1 MLTLNQKLSLL
12 FLFALTFFIWGVS
25 VVAFEVFPY
34 NILQPTIKEIKA
46 WLGGVDEGEQLT
58 LAQKIKADF
67 FRKDIRYMAQTTT
80 ARKLKLKLHA
90 VSDPRELLKDSP
102 QSLKYFSLV
111 KDGYFV
117 FYTLLNLP
125 DAKFGAV
132 VVSARGE
139 LERVIKV
146 PGGSR
151 DQQQGDVTEDGH
163 FVFDVDNKLTVA
175 DACGRIRYTQSG
187 PEDRFHHRAS
197 GYGGTLWIWN
207 GERAQLIDI
216 DSGEV
221 LKQFSL
227 IELIAENEETP
238 IFEARL
244 IKKNFEGMVALW
256 KYGYLRENP
265 DTALELIALEDPF
278 HPNDVDVLSPKMAA
292 FFPAFKVGDLLL
304 SFRSINLI
312 TVIDPDTLKVK
323 WFSYGE
329 FSRQHDPDWGY
340 NGEII
345 VYDNR
350 SHSTHSRIIS
360 IDVETK
366 QPRVLVDGEALGFY
380 QFAGGNQHVHSDGRV
395 LFNNGGEALQVNEDN
410 QVVFYFQN
418 RKTNKSKR
426 AALISTVRYVTEEE
440 YSEWVESCQL

>member
-1 MLTLNQKLSLL
+1 LTLNQRLSLL
-12 FLFALTFFIWGVS
+12 FLCALTFFIWGVS
-25 VVAFEVFPY
+25 MVAFEVFPH
-34 NILQPTIKEIKA
+34 NVLQPTIEEIKA
-46 WLGGVDEGEQLT
+46 WLDGVDEGEQLT
-58 LAQKIKADF
+58 WTQKIDADF
-67 FRKDIRYMAQTTT
+67 FGKDIRYMATS
-80 ARKLKLKLHA
+80 AIEKKLKLELDA

-102 QSLKYFSLV
+102 QNLKYFSLV

-117 FYTLLNLP
+117 FYTILNLP

-139 LERVIKV
+139 IEHVIKV
-146 PGGSR
+146 PGANHDLS
-151 DQQQGDVTEDGH
+151 QGEVTEDGY
-163 FVFDVDNKLTVA
+163 FVFDADNKLTVI
-175 DACGRIRYTQSG
+175 DVCGRILYTQSG

-207 GERAQLIDI
+207 GDKAQLIDI
-216 DSGEV
+216 DNGEV

-238 IFEARL
+238 VFEARL
-244 IKKNFEGMVALW
+244 IQKNFEGMVARW

-265 DTALELIALEDPF
+265 DIALELIALEDPF

-292 FFPAFKVGDLLL
+292 LFPAFEVGDLLL

-323 WFSYGE
+323 WFSHGE
-329 FSRQHDPDWGY
+329 FSHQHDPDWGY

-350 SHSTHSRIIS
+350 PHSTHSRIIS

-366 QPRVLVDGEALGFY
+366 RPRVLVDGEALGFY
-380 QFAGGNQHVHSDGRV
+380 RFAGGNQHVHSDGRV
-395 LFNNGGEALQVNEDN
+395 LFNNGGEALQVNEEN
-410 QVVFYFQN
+410 QAVFYFQN
-418 RKTNKSKR
+418 RRPYVSKR
-426 AALISTVRYVTEEE
+426 AYLISTVRYVTEEE
-440 YSEWVESCQL
+440 FSEWVESCQM